1 MAKVLPR
8 TRETVS
14 VGGVGNL
21 TPGGAVA
28 GAQTFASALTGL
40 DSGPNSLFAY
50 WIKDGTAWEYG
61 YGYLDST
68 TGDIVRAIFGG
79 SSTGSPLDVSTSAE
93 VYSADVPVHD
103 GGRGVGIGPNKPGYV
118 HFSSHW
124 ADGSPPIRSFAADV
138 LYTVPYK
145 IEFCATVDALVI
157 AFDAAVAGTKARLGI
172 YRWNAEDY
180 TYLQAGSLIAETG
193 DITPVASTLV
203 QATLPSPVDLT
214 PGWCTVAY
222 LADGANDLRAHDYN
236 FQIANPYGRRTNNWM
251 YSNTY
256 DETTITS
263 GWTSLPDPAPERT
276 SSKNNANPPA
286 IGMRFA

>member
-50 WIKDGTAWEYG
+50 WIEDGTAWEYG

-79 SSTGSPLDVSTSAE
+79 SSTGSALDVSTSAE
-93 VYSADVPVHD
+93 IYSADAPVHD
-103 GGRGVGIGPNKPGYV
+103 GGRGVGIGPNKAGAV

-124 ADGSPPIRSFAADV
+124 ADGSPPSRTFAADV

-145 IEFCATVDALVI
+145 IEFRGSVDALTI
-157 AFDAAVAGTKARLGI
+157 AFGSTIAGTKARLGI
-172 YRWNAEDY
+172 YRWDADNY
-180 TYLQAGSLIAETG
+180 TFLQAGSLITETV

-203 QATLPSPVDLT
+203 HTALPSPVHLA
-214 PGWCTVAY
+214 PGWYMVAY
-222 LADGANDLRAHDYN
+222 LADGSNGLVAHDYN
-236 FQIANPYGRRTNNWM
+236 LQAANPYGRRKNSGM
-251 YSNTY
+251 FANTY
-256 DETTITS
+256 DETTIAS
-263 GWTSLPDPAPERT
+263 GWTSLPDPAPARGIN
-276 SSKNNANPPA
+276 KNNNYPPA
-286 IGMRFA
+286 IGMRVA